1 MGGFPPG
8 VGFYGQHGP
17 YIMSWQNGSKRCSLH
32 FRTRAGNLRNC
43 FHNNDLGGYQG
54 VLFNRCALW
63 TDKPDACIEGSQI
76 ESYVVLCQIQEL
88 TEFAHQVRFRPM
100 EGAPSAGAITLR
112 VPWVFLSP
120 LFLAVA
126 ALVSIPGIFDKLP
139 PMVVGAASAL
149 TLHLTAD
156 SLVGTVTG
164 GPKFFLAVVANF
176 FSHTN
181 EYMA

>member
-1 MGGFPPG
+1 MKG
-8 VGFYGQHGP
+8 
-17 YIMSWQNGSKRCSLH
+17 
-32 FRTRAGNLRNC
+32 
-43 FHNNDLGGYQG
+43 DL
-54 VLFNRCALW
+54 
-63 TDKPDACIEGSQI
+63 
-76 ESYVVLCQIQEL
+76 
-88 TEFAHQVRFRPM
+88 
-100 EGAPSAGAITLR
+100 SAGAITLR
-112 VPWVFLSP
+112 VPWVSLSP

-139 PMVVGAASAL
+139 PMVVGSPTAL